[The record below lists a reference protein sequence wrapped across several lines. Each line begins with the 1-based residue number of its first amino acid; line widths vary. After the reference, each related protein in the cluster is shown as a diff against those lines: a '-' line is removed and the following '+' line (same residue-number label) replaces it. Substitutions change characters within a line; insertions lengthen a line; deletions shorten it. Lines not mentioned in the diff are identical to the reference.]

1 MDDLGLIIALLALLA
16 TIIFLIM
23 GILSLVRKNGKG
35 KKQFRNA
42 GISFILMI
50 IGFVV
55 FGMNSDATETTSPET
70 ANEEEKVVTEEEKAT
85 EEPTEEEEQAA
96 EEEEK
101 EAEKTPQQKMLEG
114 ISALFA
120 SKQAFDT
127 GSYIKGDIPPGEYA
141 FVSFAGSGKYYS
153 ENDASNNIIDNNNFD
168 SFGYVYVHGAGNIE
182 TQGVLVSTAAFP
194 TLGVT
199 GSKQIYEILNG
210 VSDYKD
216 AGFYKVGVDIP
227 AGSYVL
233 ESYGEGYAAVLA
245 GPIGK
250 SDIVDNELFNGRYS
264 VTISNGQYLQMSQ
277 SKITQ

>member
-16 TIIFLIM
+16 TIIFLII
-23 GILSLVRKNGKG
+23 GILSIVRKNGKA

-42 GISFILMI
+42 GISFVLMI

-55 FGMNSDATETTSPET
+55 FGMNSDPTETATPET
-70 ANEEEKVVTEEEKAT
+70 AGEEEKEVTEEEEAA
-85 EEPTEEEEQAA
+85 EEQTEEEEEAV
-96 EEEEK
+96 EEEP
-101 EAEKTPQQKMLEG
+101 EKTPQQKMLEG

-194 TLGVT
+194 TLGVS
-199 GSKQIYEILNG
+199 GSKQIYEILNN
-210 VSDYKD
+210 VTDYKE
-216 AGFYKVGVDIP
+216 AGFYKVGTDIP

-233 ESYGEGYAAVLA
+233 ESYGDGYAAVLA

-264 VTISNGQYLQMSQ
+264 VNVSNGQYLQMTN

>member
-1 MDDLGLIIALLALLA
+1 MDDLALIIALLALLA
-16 TIIFLIM
+16 TIIFMII
-23 GILSLVRKNGKG
+23 GILSIVRKTGKA

-42 GISFILMI
+42 GISFVLMV

-55 FGMNSDATETTSPET
+55 FGMTSDATETANPET
-70 ANEEEKVVTEEEKAT
+70 VEGEGQEA
-85 EEPTEEEEQAA
+85 TEEEEVA
-96 EEEEK
+96 EEEEEAADEAQK
-101 EAEKTPQQKMLEG
+101 EVEKTPQQKMLEG

-199 GSKQIYEILNG
+199 GSKQIYEILNN
-210 VSDYKD
+210 VTDFKE
-216 AGFYKVGVDIP
+216 AGFYKVGTDIP

-233 ESYGEGYAAVLA
+233 ESYGDGYAAVLA

-264 VTISNGQYLQMSQ
+264 VNVSNGQYLQMTN

>member
-16 TIIFLIM
+16 TIIFLII
-23 GILSLVRKNGKG
+23 GILSIVRKNGKA

-42 GISFILMI
+42 GISFVLMI

-55 FGMNSDATETTSPET
+55 FGMNSDPTETATPET
-70 ANEEEKVVTEEEKAT
+70 VVEEEQEVTEEEEAA
-85 EEPTEEEEQAA
+85 EEPAEEEEQAT
-96 EEEEK
+96 EEAEK
-101 EAEKTPQQKMLEG
+101 EVEKTPQQKMLEG

-168 SFGYVYVHGAGNIE
+168 SFGYVFVHGAGNIE

-199 GSKQIYEILNG
+199 GAKQIYEILNNAT
-210 VSDYKD
+210 DYKE
-216 AGFYKVGVDIP
+216 AGFYKVGTDIP

-233 ESYGEGYAAVLA
+233 ESYGDGYAAVLA

-264 VTISNGQYLQMSQ
+264 VNISNGQYLQMTN

>member
-16 TIIFLIM
+16 TIIFLII
-23 GILSLVRKNGKG
+23 GILSIVRKNGKA

-42 GISFILMI
+42 GISFVLMI

-55 FGMNSDATETTSPET
+55 FGINSDPTETATPET
-70 ANEEEKVVTEEEKAT
+70 AGEEEKEVTEEE
-85 EEPTEEEEQAA
+85 EAA
-96 EEEEK
+96 EEQTEK
-101 EAEKTPQQKMLEG
+101 EEEAVEEEPEKTPQQKMLEG

-194 TLGVT
+194 TLGVS
-199 GSKQIYEILNG
+199 GSKQIYEILNN
-210 VSDYKD
+210 VTDYKE
-216 AGFYKVGVDIP
+216 AGFYKVGTDIP

-233 ESYGEGYAAVLA
+233 ESYGDGYAAVLA

-264 VTISNGQYLQMSQ
+264 VNVSNGQYLQMTN

>member
-1 MDDLGLIIALLALLA
+1 MDDFGLIIALLALV
-16 TIIFLIM
+16 TTFIFLII
-23 GILSLVRKNGKG
+23 GILSLVRKSGKA

-42 GISFILMI
+42 GISFVVMI

-55 FGMNSDATETTSPET
+55 FGMNSEPTETATPEPT
-70 ANEEEKVVTEEEKAT
+70 TEEEKAVT
-85 EEPTEEEEQAA
+85 DEESASEEQVEEEEEVV
-96 EEEEK
+96 EEAEK
-101 EAEKTPQQKMLEG
+101 EAEKTPQQKMIEG
-114 ISALFA
+114 IQALFA
-120 SKQAFDT
+120 SKQAFDS

-182 TQGVLVSTAAFP
+182 SQGVLISTAAFP
-194 TLGVT
+194 TLDVSGA
-199 GSKQIYEILNG
+199 KQIYEVLNN
-210 VSDYKD
+210 VTDYKD

-227 AGSYVL
+227 AGAYVL

-264 VTISNGQYLQMSQ
+264 VTVSNGQYLQMSQ
-277 SKITQ
+277 SKISQ